1 MARARPTRPLRHRVW
16 YVRTPWLALA
26 LPHRRQRVANIC
38 HPTETRVRSTQ
49 EAEDSD
55 ARARVDGRIDQ
66 RVDGVTQAARNALG
80 DLLLNRLQVLG
91 MPGQYET
98 GHCKRDHHDRNQ
110 RENAEVRDTS
120 SVIVAFLLLKPS
132 GRANQMIEPGS
143 RCPLLLEKARCV
155 VVRVSHCR
163 PPHVRSGVVSPN
175 SRKSAL
181 RCQESDLVIDS
192 GESA

>member
-1 MARARPTRPLRHRVW
+1 
-16 YVRTPWLALA
+16 
-26 LPHRRQRVANIC
+26 
-38 HPTETRVRSTQ
+38 
-49 EAEDSD
+49 
-55 ARARVDGRIDQ
+55 
-66 RVDGVTQAARNALG
+66 
-80 DLLLNRLQVLG
+80 

-98 GHCKRDHHDRNQ
+98 GHCKRDHHERNQ

-181 RCQESDLVIDS
+181 RCPESDLVIDR
-192 GESA
+192 GESAFRPLTGDRKSVVSGTSVADVVALGGGRSINK